1 MKIAPGQP
9 LAVIV
14 PEESDI
20 QPFLDALK
28 AHPRAIEGTA

>member
-1 MKIAPGQP
+1 VAPGQP

-20 QPFLDALK
+20 EPFLDALK
-28 AHPRAIEGTA
+28 ANPKAIEGI